1 MSYQFKWFESLDK
14 NAGEQLIALYNDA
27 LKSGTYLGYTEALEG
42 EKAQSII
49 DSLNQKL
56 AKGDMLFFAGF
67 AGNEMVSTAQLIPNA
82 MSNCKHIVEIAKG
95 IVRSDQQGSGLMA
108 ESFLEVANHCQR
120 LGYDLMVLDVRENSK
135 PHNIWASLGFM
146 PYGRMADYARVEG
159 ESRAGVY
166 LEQPIAKL
174 IENLK
179 LAQKRHAEGYRGAQF
194 MEKNDFKKKLREELE
209 TRITLTHPIIK
220 KVLSETPN
228 WELLRF
234 MTLQGYQLTKHFLEY
249 VETIFF
255 HCPPGRHKRN
265 VMFNMFEEETG
276 QLSKTDNHVTLM
288 ENFIRAIGI
297 SDAERDAA
305 VALPT
310 TQALIDYRMD
320 LVRNKNTF
328 HMGAAAVLIGSEG
341 QNLETAAG
349 EARHDLLPKTY
360 NLVEKDLLFFSV
372 HQAEDVGHVTQ
383 GIDLVADFCTNARM
397 QQEALEAVRTTCN
410 LFYGMYDGVAEA
422 YRKKAA

>member
-1 MSYQFKWFESLDK
+1 MRYQFKWLASLGDNDAK
-14 NAGEQLIALYNDA
+14 QLILLYNDA
-27 LKSGTYLGYTEALEG
+27 LKSGTYLGYVKELSG
-42 EKAQSII
+42 EQAESVIQQ
-49 DSLNQKL
+49 LNHKL
-56 AKGDMLFFAGF
+56 ANGSLHLFAGF
-67 AGNEMVSTAQLIPNA
+67 ENGEMVSTAQLFPNQ
-82 MSNCKHIVEIAKG
+82 MENCQHIVEIAKG

-108 ESFLEVANHCQR
+108 DSFLEVANHCQR

-135 PHNIWASLGFM
+135 PHEIWASLGFM
-146 PYGRMADYARVEG
+146 PYGRLADYARVENK
-159 ESRAGVY
+159 SCAGVY
-166 LEQPIAKL
+166 LQQSVSKL
-174 IENLK
+174 IKNLK
-179 LAQKRHAEGYRGAQF
+179 QSKQRHQEGYRAAAF
-194 MEKNDFKKKLREELE
+194 MSEPVFKKQLREELE
-209 TRITLTHPIIK
+209 TRITLQHPIIK
-220 KVLSETPN
+220 EVLSETPN
-228 WELLRF
+228 WELLHF
-234 MTLQGYQLTKHFLEY
+234 ITLQGYQLTKHFLEY

-276 QLSKTDNHVTLM
+276 QLSNTQNHVTLM
-288 ENFIRAIGI
+288 ENFITAIGI
-297 SDAERDAA
+297 SDEERDAA

-360 NLVEKDLLFFSV
+360 NLTAKDLLFFSV

-383 GIDLVADFCTNARM
+383 GIDLVAHFCINARQ
-397 QQEALEAVRTTCN
+397 QQEALEAVRVTCD
-410 LFYGMYDGVAEA
+410 LFYGMYDGIANAFGKSEA
-422 YRKKAA
+422 